1 MFKEYNFEKH
11 MGALE
16 VQWAKIVSLMTLLLD
31 TNREESLINVCND
44 PEKYIKQKLAKQPL
58 KVPID
63 KILPDRSVRIIDQS
77 RLIDLPELYHT
88 LSTPH
93 DMQKRSLLNDRQ
105 ILLSPMEL
113 FTFFFFRSM
122 SSLNESV

>member
-1 MFKEYNFEKH
+1 MSH
-11 MGALE
+11 
-16 VQWAKIVSLMTLLLD
+16 LLD
-31 TNREESLINVCND
+31 INREESLINVCND

-58 KVPID
+58 RVPID
-63 KILPDRSVRIIDQS
+63 KILPDRSVKIIDQS
-77 RLIDLPELYHT
+77 RLIDLSELYHT

-122 SSLNESV
+122 SCLNEPV